1 MGLADDIHS
10 AATLIAGAKWNIR
23 DGREVPTT
31 KDVALANGGV
41 RLNAVYLYADMADST
56 GLARELTRETA
67 AKVIRCYLDA
77 TCRVIKANSGEIR
90 SFDGDRVMAIFI
102 GGSKNSGAA
111 DCALKIH
118 HAVEKIVRP
127 VVEARLPS
135 LVNKRY
141 RLSHCVGIASG
152 EALVVRGGVRG
163 TNDLVSIGRAPNVAA
178 KLSEIRNASY
188 RSYAT
193 AEVFNRMNDKT
204 KYGGRLRELMWIKET
219 RKIGGR
225 TIPVYKST
233 WMRTP

>member
-1 MGLADDIHS
+1 MIFTR
-10 AATLIAGAKWNIR
+10 AATSIAGARWNIR
-23 DGREVPTT
+23 DGRVVPTT
-31 KDVALANGGV
+31 EDVALANGGV
-41 RLNAVYLYADMADST
+41 RLDAVYLYADMADST
-56 GLARELTRETA
+56 GLAREFTRETA

-102 GGSKNSGAA
+102 GDSKNSGAA

-135 LVNKRY
+135 LVNKGY

-178 KLSEIRNASY
+178 KLSEIRSTSY
-188 RSYAT
+188 RSYT
-193 AEVFNRMNDKT
+193 TEEVFNKMNENA
-204 KYGGRLRELMWIKET
+204 KYTGQPRQIMWLSES
-219 RKIGGR
+219 RQIGGR
-225 TIPVYKST
+225 TETVYKSS
-233 WMRTP
+233 WRRKP

>member
-1 MGLADDIHS
+1 MGLADDIHA
-10 AATLIAGAKWNIR
+10 AATSIAGARWNIR
-23 DGREVPTT
+23 DGRVVPTT
-31 KDVALANGGV
+31 EDVALANGGV
-41 RLNAVYLYADMADST
+41 RLDAVYLYADMADST
-56 GLARELTRETA
+56 GLAREFTRETA

-102 GGSKNSGAA
+102 GESKNSGAA

-135 LVNKRY
+135 LVNRGY
-141 RLSHCVGIASG
+141 GLSHCVGIASG

-178 KLSEIRNASY
+178 KLSEIRSTNY
-188 RSYAT
+188 RSYT
-193 AEVFNRMNDKT
+193 TEEVFNKMNENA
-204 KYGGRLRELMWIKET
+204 KYGGQPRQIMWISES
-219 RKIGGR
+219 RQVGGR
-225 TIPVYKST
+225 TVTVYKSS
-233 WMRTP
+233 WRRKP